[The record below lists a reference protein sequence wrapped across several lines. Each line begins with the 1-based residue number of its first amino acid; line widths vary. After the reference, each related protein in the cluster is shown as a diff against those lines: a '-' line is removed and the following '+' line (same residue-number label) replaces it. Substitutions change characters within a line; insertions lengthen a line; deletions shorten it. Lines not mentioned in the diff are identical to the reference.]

1 MARRKKGRA
10 VHGIIVVD
18 KPTGRSSNHV
28 LQQVKRL
35 FDAQKAGH
43 TGSLD
48 PLATG
53 LLPICLGD
61 ATRISSYLLDA
72 DKRYLVSC
80 KLGEITDSA
89 DSDGNVIATA
99 DVPEFDLQYIEQI
112 IAKFVGKQSQVP
124 PKYSALKLNGQ
135 PLYKLARQGIEID
148 IEAKAREITIYQL
161 QLVAMTRD
169 SLTLD
174 VTCSKGT
181 YIRSLVEDIGQQL
194 GCGAHVTGLRRTEVA
209 GFNLQQAYKV
219 ESLLELA
226 EQGQAALDKLLMPS
240 ELALADWSE
249 VKLSAK
255 QSSAILHGQ
264 VVEVSADLAP
274 QLVKLISDKQQFIGV
289 GELQLDNKLL
299 PKRIFSSQQNATC
312 ISD

>member
-1 MARRKKGRA
+1 
-10 VHGIIVVD
+10 
-18 KPTGRSSNHV
+18 
-28 LQQVKRL
+28 
-35 FDAQKAGH
+35 
-43 TGSLD
+43 
-48 PLATG
+48 
-53 LLPICLGD
+53 
-61 ATRISSYLLDA
+61 
-72 DKRYLVSC
+72 
-80 KLGEITDSA
+80 
-89 DSDGNVIATA
+89 
-99 DVPEFDLQYIEQI
+99 
-112 IAKFVGKQSQVP
+112 
-124 PKYSALKLNGQ
+124 
-135 PLYKLARQGIEID
+135 
-148 IEAKAREITIYQL
+148 
-161 QLVAMTRD
+161 
-169 SLTLD
+169 
-174 VTCSKGT
+174 
-181 YIRSLVEDIGQQL
+181 
-194 GCGAHVTGLRRTEVA
+194 VTGLRRTEVA

-219 ESLLELA
+219 ESLLEFA